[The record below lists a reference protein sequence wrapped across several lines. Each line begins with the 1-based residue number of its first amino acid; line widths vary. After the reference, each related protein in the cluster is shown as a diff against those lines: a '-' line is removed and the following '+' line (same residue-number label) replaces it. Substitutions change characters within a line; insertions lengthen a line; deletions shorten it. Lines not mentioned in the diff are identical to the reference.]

1 MRKNSHHLSTF
12 NCYQCERW
20 RVAFFFKVMLFTISS
35 RKLSAVCLYSIITP
49 FQSLEKVLLHSFIP
63 SLTQRKI
70 QFNFSHMSCLK
81 YILFL
86 LISDV
91 VIYVLGYQQ
100 SQLFVYV
107 VAGYEEAF
115 KSTKTFRLFK
125 HSTTQEFFLVL
136 LLLVISSFVDFVPCG
151 VDFFVTVTRL

>member
-1 MRKNSHHLSTF
+1 MESSLFLQSNAVH
-12 NCYQCERW
+12 N
-20 RVAFFFKVMLFTISS
+20 FFKKTFSCLFIFNNHSIPEP
-35 RKLSAVCLYSIITP
+35 REGSAS
-49 FQSLEKVLLHSFIP
+49 FLHYYIDSKKKNP
-63 SLTQRKI
+63 I
-70 QFNFSHMSCLK
+70 QFFHLSCLK

-86 LISDV
+86 SISDV
-91 VIYVLGYQQ
+91 VIYVLGNQQ